1 MPLFSR
7 YNSSVGFARL
17 VCYQGEAQ
25 SRAGLNP
32 IAASLASLPPN
43 TGCCCWAPSPLSRPF
58 PARSS
63 ASCSMTRAA
72 GPLVEAEGSRLH
84 PPFRGSNN
92 GGRPTWDRRRCRWI
106 ILTAGAA
113 RPLTSATRH
122 LDEGTRRKTRPQ
134 TQGAGRED
142 RTGPSEERRQ
152 RSHPLRRALRCSA
165 LCQAGRQGAQHFRH
179 RATDTDRVPITTRQL
194 SR

>member
-106 ILTAGAA
+106 ILNAGAA

-134 TQGAGRED
+134 THKAQGA
-142 RTGPSEERRQ
+142 RTGQGRARRGGSDHILSEGRCAARLSVKLADRERNTSGTERQ
-152 RSHPLRRALRCSA
+152 TPTGFQSPLVS
-165 LCQAGRQGAQHFRH
+165 
-179 RATDTDRVPITTRQL
+179 
-194 SR
+194 